1 LVEEDSVNSRNKGK
15 RGERE
20 LANLLQEHLGMGI
33 TRNLAQSRDGGHDL
47 NLDGIALE
55 VKRREELALREW
67 WGQTLDQAGDSRVPV
82 LAYRASRRPWR
93 FVLAGADLGMDWCSG
108 YDLSQTVEVGIEVF
122 AGWYRERF
130 LALQ

>member
-1 LVEEDSVNSRNKGK
+1 MNSRDKGK

-20 LANLLQEHLGMGI
+20 LANLLQDHLGEI
-33 TRNLAQSRDGGHDL
+33 VTRNLNQSRDGGHDL
-47 NLDGIALE
+47 NIKGIALE
-55 VKRREELALREW
+55 VKRREELALLEW
-67 WGQTLDQAGDSRVPV
+67 WGQTLDQAGELRVPV

-93 FVLAGADLGMDWCSG
+93 FVIAGVDLGLDWCSG
-108 YDLSQTVEVGIEVF
+108 YDFSETVEMGIEVF

>member
-1 LVEEDSVNSRNKGK
+1 VNSRNKGK

-20 LANLLQEHLGMGI
+20 LANLLQEYLGRDV

-47 NLDGIALE
+47 NLEGLALE
-55 VKRREELALREW
+55 VKRREVLALREW
-67 WGQTLDQAGDSRVPV
+67 WDQALDQAVDGRVPV

-93 FVLAGADLGMDWCSG
+93 FVVPGVDVGMDWCSG
-108 YDLSQTVEVGIEVF
+108 RDLSETVEMGIEVF
-122 AGWYRERF
+122 CGWYRERF